1 MVAALVIDYKSD
13 RAGVTQHGKDGWLS
27 AMNERGVLIANLGSP
42 AGCDGASVRRYLN
55 EFLMDPYVMDVPW
68 PIRRMIVSA
77 FILPRRPRRSAAA
90 YQAIWRDDEP
100 GSPLVHHT
108 LALADRVR
116 GLTGLRV
123 AAGMR
128 YGAPG
133 LADGIA
139 TLGDVDEILL
149 VPMYPQHAESTRTT
163 TIERVNALTTV
174 PVRVMPPFYA
184 RAAFLDGVARL
195 VRATMAPEDHL
206 VFSYHGLPER
216 HLKKADPT
224 GSHCLVGADCCEA
237 PSPAHATCYRH
248 QCLETTRALAQRLGI
263 VARGAPSRSPAEGS
277 LLARGAPSRSPAEGS
292 RYSTSFQSRLG
303 RMPWLR
309 PYTDELLEELPR
321 QGVRSITVACPAF
334 TADNLETLE
343 EIGIRGRETFMAAG
357 GVSFRLAPCLNDDE
371 EWARGVAAWCTDP
384 PPELDASPTR

>member
-1 MVAALVIDYKSD
+1 
-13 RAGVTQHGKDGWLS
+13 
-27 AMNERGVLIANLGSP
+27 MNERGVLIANLGSP
-42 AGCDGASVRRYLN
+42 AGCDAASVRRYLN
-55 EFLMDPYVMDVPW
+55 EFLMDPHVMDVPW

-90 YQAIWRDDEP
+90 YQAIWRDDEQ
-100 GSPLVHHT
+100 GSPLIHHT

-116 GLTGLRV
+116 SLTGLRV
-123 AAGMR
+123 AVGMR
-128 YGAPG
+128 YGAPS
-133 LADGIA
+133 LADGIS
-139 TLGDVDEILL
+139 TLGNVDEVLV
-149 VPMYPQHAESTRTT
+149 VPMYPQHAASTRTT
-163 TIERVNALTTV
+163 TIERVKALT
-174 PVRVMPPFYA
+174 PVRLRVMPPFYS

-216 HLKKADPT
+216 HLRKADPT
-224 GSHCLVGADCCEA
+224 GSHCLASADCCET

-248 QCLETTRALAQRLGI
+248 QCLETTRALARRLGI

-277 LLARGAPSRSPAEGS
+277 FLARGAPSRSPAEGS
-292 RYSTSFQSRLG
+292 RYSTCFQSRLG

-321 QGVRSITVACPAF
+321 QGMRSITVACPAF

-371 EWARGVAAWCTDP
+371 EWARGVAAWCIDA
-384 PPELDASPTR
+384 PPEP

>member
-42 AGCDGASVRRYLN
+42 AGCDAASVRRYLN

-123 AAGMR
+123 AVGMR
-128 YGAPG
+128 YGAPD

-139 TLGDVDEILL
+139 TLGDVDEIIL

-216 HLKKADPT
+216 HLRKADPT
-224 GSHCLVGADCCEA
+224 GSHCLASGDCCET

>member
-13 RAGVTQHGKDGWLS
+13 RAGVTQHGKDVWLS

-42 AGCDGASVRRYLN
+42 AGCDAASVRRYLN
-55 EFLMDPYVMDVPW
+55 EFLMDPHVMDVPW

-128 YGAPG
+128 YGTPG

-149 VPMYPQHAESTRTT
+149 VPMYPQHAASTRTT
-163 TIERVNALTTV
+163 TIERVKALT
-174 PVRVMPPFYA
+174 PVRLRVMPPFYA

-277 LLARGAPSRSPAEGS
+277 FPARGAPSRSPAEGS
-292 RYSTSFQSRLG
+292 RYSTCFQSRLG

-321 QGVRSITVACPAF
+321 QGMRSITVACPAF

-343 EIGIRGRETFMAAG
+343 EIGIRGRATFMAAG
-357 GVSFRLAPCLNDDE
+357 GDSFRLAPCLNDDE

-384 PPELDASPTR
+384 PPVLDASPTR

>member
-1 MVAALVIDYKSD
+1 
-13 RAGVTQHGKDGWLS
+13 
-27 AMNERGVLIANLGSP
+27 MNERGVLIANLGSP
-42 AGCDGASVRRYLN
+42 AGCDAASVRRYLN
-55 EFLMDPYVMDVPW
+55 EFLMDPHVMDVPW

-123 AAGMR
+123 AVGMR
-128 YGAPG
+128 YGAPD

-139 TLGDVDEILL
+139 TLGDVDEIIL

-343 EIGIRGRETFMAAG
+343 EIGIRGRATFMAAG
-357 GVSFRLAPCLNDDE
+357 GDSFRLAPCLNDDE

-384 PPELDASPTR
+384 PPVLDASPTR

>member
-1 MVAALVIDYKSD
+1 
-13 RAGVTQHGKDGWLS
+13 
-27 AMNERGVLIANLGSP
+27 MNERGVLIANLGSP
-42 AGCDGASVRRYLN
+42 AGCDAGSVRRYLN

-68 PIRRMIVSA
+68 PVRRMIVSA
-77 FILPRRPRRSAAA
+77 FILPSRPRRSAAA
-90 YQAIWRDDEP
+90 YQAIWRDDEQ

-108 LALADRVR
+108 LALANRVR
-116 GLTGLRV
+116 SLTGLRV
-123 AAGMR
+123 AVGMR
-128 YGAPG
+128 YGAPS
-133 LADGIA
+133 LADGIS
-139 TLGDVDEILL
+139 TLGNVDEVLL
-149 VPMYPQHAESTRTT
+149 VPMYPQHAASTRTT
-163 TIERVNALTTV
+163 TIERVKALT
-174 PVRVMPPFYA
+174 PVRLRVMPPFYA

-216 HLKKADPT
+216 HLRKADPT
-224 GSHCLVGADCCEA
+224 GSHCLASADCCET

-263 VARGAPSRSPAEGS
+263 VARGSPSGSSAEDPT
-277 LLARGAPSRSPAEGS
+277 LARGAPSRSPAEGS
-292 RYSTSFQSRLG
+292 RYSTCFQSRLG

-309 PYTDELLEELPR
+309 PYTDELLKELPR
-321 QGVRSITVACPAF
+321 QGMRSVTVACPAF

-384 PPELDASPTR
+384 PRELPFDKQLPARLLSLPGRKY